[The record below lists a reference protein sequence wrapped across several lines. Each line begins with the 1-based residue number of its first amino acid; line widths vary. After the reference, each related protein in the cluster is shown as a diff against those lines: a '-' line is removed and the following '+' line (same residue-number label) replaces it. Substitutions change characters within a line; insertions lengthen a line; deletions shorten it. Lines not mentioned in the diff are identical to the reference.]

1 MGVVGGGRGEGMQ
14 WDIVD
19 KLADEEEGEGRTM
32 REKEGNPV
40 EKAREEERRERGKS
54 SPERGNE
61 QSLQTI
67 FERMNKAKQEGP
79 KESDHWRF
87 KVPQGT
93 PKS

>member
-1 MGVVGGGRGEGMQ
+1 LDQ
-14 WDIVD
+14 
-19 KLADEEEGEGRTM
+19 LADEEEGQVRPM
-32 REKEGNPV
+32 MDNEGNPFQ
-40 EKAREEERRERGKS
+40 KARFQETTENPQS
-54 SPERGNE
+54 SPEPLNE